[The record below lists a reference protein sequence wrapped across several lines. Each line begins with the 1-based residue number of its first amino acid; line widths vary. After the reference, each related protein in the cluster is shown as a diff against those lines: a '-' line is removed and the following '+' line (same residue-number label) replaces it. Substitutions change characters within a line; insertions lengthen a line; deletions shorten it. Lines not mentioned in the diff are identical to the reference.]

1 MSEIKFGQ
9 NSNGQIE
16 ENAGIGGFTG
26 FDGKPVNQNADSYVG
41 TADNFSPFTGGY
53 VGGFVGNQEN
63 DQPEVSQYVGGFV
76 SNESA
81 GKAQVPVE
89 KNYSKTLP
97 LKRSFWTRFKAFL
110 FQEIDLTQEVV
121 VELTPKEHKV
131 LTEVHDFLFQ
141 EMSFKGFMDILKI
154 GNDRKN

>member
-26 FDGKPVNQNADSYVG
+26 VDGKPVEQKANAFAA
-41 TADNFSPFTGGY
+41 TADYSPFTGGY
-53 VGGFVGNQEN
+53 VGNFVGNQEN
-63 DQPEVSQYVGGFV
+63 DQPEVNQYVGGFV
-76 SNESA
+76 SNASVGVSE
-81 GKAQVPVE
+81 VPAE
-89 KNYSKTLP
+89 TKSKSLP
-97 LKRSFWTRFKAFL
+97 IRRSFWTKFKAFL

-121 VELTPKEHKV
+121 VELSPKEHKV

-141 EMSFKGFMDILKI
+141 ELSFKGFMDILKI
-154 GNDRKN
+154 GNDK

>member
-1 MSEIKFGQ
+1 MSEIKIGQ
-9 NSNGQIE
+9 NSNDQVE

-26 FDGKPVNQNADSYVG
+26 VDGKPVEQRADAFVA
-41 TADNFSPFTGGY
+41 TAEFSPFTGEF

-63 DQPEVSQYVGGFV
+63 DQPEINQYVGGFV

-81 GKAQVPVE
+81 AVSDVPAE
-89 KNYSKTLP
+89 TSKTLP
-97 LKRSFWTRFKAFL
+97 IKRSFWTRFKAFL

-121 VELTPKEHKV
+121 VELSPKEHKV

-141 EMSFKGFMDILKI
+141 ELSFKGFMDIRKI
-154 GNDRKN
+154 GNDK